1 LVLVGRKEQVA
12 TGMLE
17 TIQFLILLRLMVV
30 DTDQIMLQ
38 MVVLVVLAVAVVGI
52 VQHELVELQMVAR
65 DMLEVL
71 VMTVALGRQAVV
83 VVQALLD

>member
-38 MVVLVVLAVAVVGI
+38 MVVLVVLVVGVVGI

-65 DMLEVL
+65 GMLEVL

-83 VVQALLD
+83 VAQALLD